1 MCGALGVYFGR
12 MRTALIQ
19 IGVGILTSL
28 VIAVA
33 IEVVCH
39 ARGVPGV
46 ACSERIFYAGLVT
59 TLLSVLGGS
68 GPWPRLGLNPGAG
81 PARRGWIDRVVSPS
95 NLMLT
100 TGLSLIGLSVVVLL
114 AR

>member
-1 MCGALGVYFGR
+1 
-12 MRTALIQ
+12 MRTALMQ
-19 IGVGILTSL
+19 IGFGILTSL

-59 TLLSVLGGS
+59 TLLSVLGWS
-68 GPWPRLGLNPGAG
+68 GPWPRLGLSEPSPGAG

-100 TGLSLIGLSVVVLL
+100 TGLTLIGLSVVVLL
-114 AR
+114 AG